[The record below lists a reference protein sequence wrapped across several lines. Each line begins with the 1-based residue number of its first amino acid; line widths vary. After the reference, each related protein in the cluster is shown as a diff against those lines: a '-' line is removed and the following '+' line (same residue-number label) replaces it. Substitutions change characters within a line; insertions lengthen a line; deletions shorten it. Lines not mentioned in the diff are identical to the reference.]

1 MDGTLAEA
9 HTALG
14 FARYQYD
21 WDWAGAEHEFQR
33 AIELKPNYA
42 TAHQWYAELLAAN
55 GRFDESLAQVRY
67 ARELDPLSL
76 AAYSNVGRLLYL
88 ARHYD
93 EAIAELRSTTELFP
107 SAAYPH
113 IFLGMAYEQKK
124 MIPEALA
131 EADTAANLLKVKHS
145 VGLAHIHAVAGHRRE
160 ALEILQYLDGPEGTE
175 EDPFLLAGVWAALGD
190 REKAYGLLEQ
200 AYKERSFLICF
211 IKVFPW
217 MDPLRQDARFTS
229 LLRRMG
235 LTA

>member
-1 MDGTLAEA
+1 MLKR
-9 HTALG
+9 TAPSG

-55 GRFDESLAQVRY
+55 GRFDESLAQVRA

-93 EAIAELRSTTELFP
+93 EAIKELQSTTELYP
-107 SAAYPH
+107 QAAYPR
-113 IFLGMAYEQKK
+113 IYLGLTYEQKQMQPQAIEEFQK
-124 MIPEALA
+124 AGSLLQVKYSVGHAHIDALAGRRAEAL
-131 EADTAANLLKVKHS
+131 D
-145 VGLAHIHAVAGHRRE
+145 
-160 ALEILQYLDGPEGTE
+160 ILQHLEGPQGRG

-190 REKAYGLLEQ
+190 REKAYALLEQ
-200 AYKERSFLICF
+200 AYQERSFLICF
-211 IKVFPW
+211 IKIFPW
-217 MDPLRQDARFTS
+217 MDPLRQDARFVS